1 RAVAAK
7 TGRPSGAG
15 ARPTVSTR
23 RYRSTIQAP
32 SVSPTR
38 SGPRPSA
45 HQLERTARPPLG
57 VEADGP
63 RWEPDPAGLPG
74 MLRPRPSHGQKLHRE
89 ATPGQPP
96 GTDQERTRVAGRD
109 HHQLGARPD
118 ELGHAAEQCRERCRG
133 KRAEPGEQVAD
144 PATLAWR
151 PTR

>member
-23 RYRSTIQAP
+23 RYRTTIQAP

-45 HQLERTARPPLG
+45 HQLERTAQPPLG

-63 RWEPDPAGLPG
+63 RWDPDPAGLPG
-74 MLRPRPSHGQKLHRE
+74 MLRPTLPWSEAPPRSHSGP
-89 ATPGQPP
+89 A
-96 GTDQERTRVAGRD
+96 AGR
-109 HHQLGARPD
+109 QP
-118 ELGHAAEQCRERCRG
+118 G
-133 KRAEPGEQVAD
+133 KD
-144 PATLAWR
+144 
-151 PTR
+151 